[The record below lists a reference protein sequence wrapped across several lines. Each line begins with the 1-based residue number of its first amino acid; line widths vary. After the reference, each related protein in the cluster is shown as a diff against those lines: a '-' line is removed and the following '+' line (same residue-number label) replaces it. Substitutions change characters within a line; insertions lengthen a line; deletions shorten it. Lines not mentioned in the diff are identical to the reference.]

1 MMVSA
6 KRSRRHAPALT
17 AICLLIGLVAAR
29 SASAQRWGSPPPPR
43 PDPVI
48 ACRQVVTGL
57 MTALDNGDADALR
70 LYIFAD
76 HRVTAQQMGLTAL
89 IDCIVAQRDLER
101 AIVARW
107 GAGASGSVA
116 GQSFFSPADRALIE
130 SARIELTSEHDAMM
144 LLSAGVSPIVL
155 HYSRFEG
162 RWRVVLVGTITSL
175 YDGFERT
182 PEPGSIKRIGY
193 FRAVATAL
201 RQVTR
206 QLSDG
211 KFTSPDAV
219 RAALQKTL
227 EASIKSPQQKLPAD
241 SG

>member
-1 MMVSA
+1 
-6 KRSRRHAPALT
+6 
-17 AICLLIGLVAAR
+17 
-29 SASAQRWGSPPPPR
+29 
-43 PDPVI
+43 
-48 ACRQVVTGL
+48 

-76 HRVTAQQMGLTAL
+76 RRVTAQQMGLTAL
-89 IDCIVAQRDLER
+89 IECIVAQRDLER

-107 GAGASGSVA
+107 GAGVSGSVA
-116 GQSFFSPADRALIE
+116 GQSFFSPADRALVE
-130 SARIELTSEHDAMM
+130 SARVELTSENDAMM
-144 LLSAGVSPIVL
+144 LLASGVSPITL
-155 HYSRFEG
+155 HYSRVEG

-193 FRAVATAL
+193 LRAVAAAL
-201 RQVTR
+201 RQVTG

-219 RAALQKTL
+219 RGALQKTL
-227 EASIKSPQQKLPAD
+227 EVSIKAPQQKLPAD